1 MGKFQT
7 HQRFELT
14 AMIYFDLGGTYPLK
28 IRPTQVHPPPPP
40 HRGGGGGKPFN
51 ISSPT
56 TPAKNYFFFSC
67 GEKIPFK
74 KNLTQNHPPPPPQ
87 GVRAGV
93 KPLNMMYSCNLAMH

>member
-40 HRGGGGGKPFN
+40 KGGGGGKN
-51 ISSPT
+51 LLIGLSSQ
-56 TPAKNYFFFSC
+56 
-67 GEKIPFK
+67 PFK
-74 KNLTQNHPPPPPQ
+74 
-87 GVRAGV
+87 
-93 KPLNMMYSCNLAMH
+93 CIFFE

>member
-40 HRGGGGGKPFN
+40 
-51 ISSPT
+51 
-56 TPAKNYFFFSC
+56 
-67 GEKIPFK
+67 
-74 KNLTQNHPPPPPQ
+74 Q